1 MGKRT
6 TMMCLMI
13 HSKRRMLVVVLEM
26 RFRSKWLSAS
36 VGLPHDASDFLSI

>member
-6 TMMCLMI
+6 TMMRLMI
-13 HSKRRMLVVVLEM
+13 HSKRRMLVVVLET

-36 VGLPHDASDFLSI
+36 AGLPHDVSDFFST